1 MKIKI
6 ITSLGT
12 FTSDEITDVS
22 LQDLQDTVKKAAGDG
37 LMSFR
42 MAVDGCPMYFAGEL
56 LKNSI
61 FKIIK

>member
-6 ITSLGT
+6 ITTLGT

-22 LQDLQDTVKKAAGDG
+22 LEDLQDTVNKAAGDQ
-37 LMSFR
+37 LMSFQ
-42 MAVDGCPMYFAGEL
+42 MKVDGCPMYIAGEL

>member
-12 FTSDEITDVS
+12 FTSDAITDVS
-22 LQDLQDTVKKAAGDG
+22 LEDLKMTVNAATSGD
-37 LMSFR
+37 LKNFR
-42 MAVDGCPMYFAGEL
+42 MPVDGCPMYFAGEL
-56 LKNSI
+56 LNNSV

>member
-22 LQDLQDTVKKAAGDG
+22 LEELQDTVKKAVGDK
-37 LMSFR
+37 LMHFR
-42 MAVDGCPMYFAGEL
+42 MTVDGCPMYIAGEL

>member
-22 LQDLQDTVKKAAGDG
+22 LEDLQDTVKKAAGDG

-42 MAVDGCPMYFAGEL
+42 MSVDGCPMYFSGEL
-56 LKNSI
+56 IKNSI

>member
-12 FTSDEITDVS
+12 FTSDELKVNTPEELFDAVNS
-22 LQDLQDTVKKAAGDG
+22 ASNGTAAN
-37 LMSFR
+37 FR
-42 MAVDGCPMYFAGEL
+42 MPINGCHTFFGEEL
-56 LKNSI
+56 IKNSV